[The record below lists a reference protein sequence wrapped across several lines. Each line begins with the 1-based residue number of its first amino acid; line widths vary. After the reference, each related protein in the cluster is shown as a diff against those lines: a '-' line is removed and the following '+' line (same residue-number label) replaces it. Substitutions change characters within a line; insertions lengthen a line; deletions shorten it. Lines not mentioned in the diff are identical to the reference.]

1 MTVDQIVKYVLQ
13 TPENTNKNVLTQM
26 LKQLAEEDGGGVFNA
41 DTHYDFPSVGD
52 PNVIYKAQQE
62 KMLYQWNP
70 NTLAYE
76 SIGVNVEVDID
87 DISIEKINGG
97 TAYGNA

>member
-41 DTHYDFPSVGD
+41 DTRFDFPSIGD

-70 NTLAYE
+70 NALAYE

-87 DISIEKINGG
+87 SIDIEQINGG
-97 TAYGNA
+97 NANGNS